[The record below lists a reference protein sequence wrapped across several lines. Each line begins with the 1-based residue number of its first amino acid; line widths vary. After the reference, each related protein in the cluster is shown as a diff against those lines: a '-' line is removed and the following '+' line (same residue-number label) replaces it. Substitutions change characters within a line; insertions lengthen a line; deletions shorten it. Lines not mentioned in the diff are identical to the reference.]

1 MIQKNETGNIRTL
14 KQPIPFMRFLSK
26 KKDYR
31 CGVQHFFR
39 CAVFFAFLFTSIHAF
54 SQHTLTICSGQSFN
68 FAPPGAASSLTY
80 TWGVPVVAP
89 VGSVNAT
96 PQGNPSTGVIQTLV
110 NNTSATATVTY
121 TVQAS
126 NNTNFTLVV
135 TVQPLPRLTN
145 STATTSICS
154 GASFVYTAAS
164 ATTGT
169 TFNWSRAQVVDIL
182 PNTSASTGSINE
194 VLTNASDVPVTA
206 NYIYVLAANGCSNTQ
221 TVSVIVN
228 PTPTLNSS
236 LTPADVCSGS
246 QFSYTPTS
254 TQSDINF
261 TWTRN
266 ITAGISNLAATG
278 SNSPDETLINTTLST
293 IAVNYNYTLR
303 STATGC
309 TNSQTVTT
317 NLKPLPT
324 LSSSTSN
331 DVRCSGTSFV
341 YNPSST
347 LGGTT
352 ITWSRASVAGI
363 SPSAGLGTGNI
374 NEILVNTSNLTPS
387 TVTYEFTLNAA
398 NCINTQSFQVLVNP
412 TPVLSSSA
420 NLNDVCSGSTFNYN
434 PTSLQSNVT
443 FAWSRALTTGITNG
457 AATGTNN
464 PQEALNNNTLNAIT
478 LPYTYTLTNTVTTCT
493 NTQNVFV
500 RVSPIPN
507 IANGA
512 ESICNNQ
519 TFSHDPTGAPVGT
532 TYTWSTPVIS
542 PSLAITGGAAQSI
555 ESQYVSQGLS
565 NVSGASATATYT
577 VTPRTNGCLGS
588 NFTLVVTVS
597 NTAAPNIPLNSSF
610 APAPVCS
617 GDLFNYVATTSAAAP
632 TFAWRRYNV
641 AGITNTGTTGLGNTI
656 NDNLINI
663 TTTPVNVLYAIY
675 ITSGGCTNT
684 HFINATVNPTTALSS
699 SLTPSPI
706 CSNQQFSYTPTS
718 NTPSTNQFNWSRNF
732 VAGIS
737 NTAASGTNNPNEALI
752 NTTNDPIQVTYA
764 YNLVTTGG
772 CSNTQNVT
780 VVVNP
785 IPRLNSSLSP
795 AAICSEGN
803 FIYNPISPT
812 TGGTIIFQWS
822 RNAVNGI
829 SNGSSAGTGTAN
841 EFLFNTTVSPI
852 TVPYSYTTTVNG
864 CTNTEIVNVVVKP
877 TPSITNKVST
887 ICSNTSFTTAINN
900 IPTNTLYS
908 WGIPVSSPSGIVTGG
923 TTGTLSNSIGQQ
935 LLNTSS
941 NSATLTYTVTP
952 IADGCTGIPFSVSV
966 TVNPIPVANSIS
978 LPAICSGSSFDYTP
992 VGIQNNTIYAWGNA
1006 IVSPTSSV
1014 TGAIAEAG
1022 RSSIG
1027 QTLTNITNVASSVVY
1042 TVTPSAN
1049 GCTGNNFTVTV
1060 PVNPRAVISTVNT
1073 AVCSG
1078 NSFAVTPSPVPV
1090 GTTYTWATPNIVPNG
1105 TIAGALAQSAPVTSV
1120 SQFVTNTTNTPVQ
1133 AQYTVTPITGSCA
1146 GNNFII
1152 NLTVNPA
1159 TALSSNLT
1167 PAAICS
1173 NTPFSYVP
1181 TSNTPSTATFNWT
1194 RAVVTG
1200 INNPA
1205 ASGTNSLNEV
1215 LVNNT
1220 STPINVTYVYT
1231 LATTAGCTN
1240 SQNITVTVNP
1250 IPALTSVANAPDI
1263 CSGNTFNYF
1272 PTSSVAGTSFNWTR
1286 ALQSF
1291 INNGAATGTNNPG
1304 EVLVSNGIVQVPVV
1318 YTYLLSA
1325 NGCQSQQTVTV
1336 QIRPTP
1342 AINNQ
1347 TLSTCSNASFTF
1359 TPSNVPSN
1367 TLYTWGIP
1375 VYNPGGTITGGTAQ
1389 TVGSSNINQTLVNQ
1403 TINTSI
1409 ASYTITPV
1417 AGTCQ
1422 GTPFTLAVS
1431 VQPIPVV
1438 TDQTLNN
1445 VCSGS
1450 PFNFASA
1457 TAPIGTTYTW
1467 RNPLISPFNS
1477 LTGGSAQSVG
1487 QTTISQILSSTNN
1500 VVNTA
1505 SYTVTPSF
1513 NGCIGNDFTLTIPVN
1528 PTPAINNIID
1538 TICTGSSVSITPTNT
1553 PANTRY
1559 TWTNPVVVPFGAI
1572 TGSSAQVLPSGNIF
1586 QTLINT
1592 TNNPARLVYTV
1603 TPSAGVCSGSP
1614 FTVTVHVGSTLSAI
1628 ANQSAEICS
1637 GVAFNATP
1645 VNAPPGTT
1653 YTWSLPTVTPANS
1666 ISGISNAVFQ
1676 QNAISEILQ
1685 NNTLNNGIA
1694 VYNVVAKNTGCSSN
1708 TFTAT
1713 VRVLPK
1719 PRAIITGDS
1728 VICRYPFDTLSMIF
1742 AGAAPYGFTY
1752 TENNGAPTN
1761 VAALTNNPYAFPVPS
1776 SPASLRTLA
1785 FTNFRHGA
1793 CLNTEDTVRFTQ
1805 IVHSLPVGT
1814 MNTRRGIYLC
1824 NNISD
1829 TLFITSPERLTY
1841 QWTLNGSLITGANND
1856 SLVTG
1861 IPGRYNAVLVNE
1873 FGCIDTLAQGIGL
1886 IKIDQPIL
1894 KFSYDTYCINTRINF
1909 TNLTDTNTT
1918 GPITWRWDFGNN
1930 NIQSTYNANNI
1941 YTVGGN
1947 HEIQLTATQLYCPAT
1962 PTSMDSIID
1971 IHIPIP
1977 GVTMPSVSAYKTV
1990 SLPIQIR
1997 DITGYRYRWTPTWGI
2012 NRPNDRN
2019 VLFNYTT
2026 TQQYAIEL
2034 ISPAGCIT
2042 RDSLLVRVFDDKLV
2056 DIFIPKSFTPNNDGV
2071 NDKLYPYLAGIRE
2084 FRYFKI
2090 YNRFNQLMFETKNH
2104 DEGWNGTLNGTPQP
2118 MGIYIWVAVGVAADG
2133 SLVQKTGQ
2141 TLLIR

>member
-1 MIQKNETGNIRTL
+1 MKISKGEQIGLQRQRISIRTVL
-14 KQPIPFMRFLSK
+14 FLL
-26 KKDYR
+26 
-31 CGVQHFFR
+31 
-39 CAVFFAFLFTSIHAF
+39 FLLIGQALF
-54 SQHTLTICSGQSFN
+54 SQHTLTICSGQSFD
-68 FAPPGAASSLTY
+68 FRPPGAASSLRY

-89 VGSVNAT
+89 AGSVNAT
-96 PQGNPSTGVIQTLV
+96 PQGTPQEGVIQTL
-110 NNTSATATVTY
+110 TSNITSPATVTY

-126 NNTNFTLVV
+126 NNTNFTLAV
-135 TVQPLPRLTN
+135 TVNPLPRLTN

-164 ATTGT
+164 ATSGT
-169 TFNWSRAQVVDIL
+169 TISWNRAQVVDIL
-182 PNTSASTGSINE
+182 PNTNASTGSINE
-194 VLTNASDVPVTA
+194 ALTNTSNVPVTA
-206 NYIYVLAANGCSNTQ
+206 NYIYTLSANGCTNTQ

-261 TWTRN
+261 TWTRST
-266 ITAGISNLAATG
+266 IAGISNPAASGT
-278 SNSPDETLINTTLST
+278 NSPDETLINTTLAS
-293 IAVNYNYTLR
+293 IPVNYTYNLL

-309 TNSQTVTT
+309 TNTQIVAT

-341 YNPSST
+341 YNPTST

-352 ITWSRASVAGI
+352 ITWSRASIAGI

-374 NEILVNTSNLTPS
+374 NEVLVNSSNLTPA
-387 TVTYEFTLNAA
+387 TVTYEFTMNASG
-398 NCINTQSFQVLVNP
+398 CINTQSFQVLINP

-443 FAWSRALTTGITNG
+443 FAWSRALTAGITNG

-493 NTQNVFV
+493 NLQNVFV

-507 IANGA
+507 IANGT

-519 TFSHDPTGAPVGT
+519 TFSHDPANAPTGT

-542 PSLAITGGAAQSI
+542 PSFNITGGSAQSI
-555 ESQYVSQGLS
+555 ESQYVSQSL
-565 NVSGASATATYT
+565 NNTSGASATATYT

-597 NTAAPNIPLNSSF
+597 NTAAPNIPLSSSF
-610 APAPVCS
+610 APPPVCS
-617 GDLFNYVATTSAAAP
+617 GNPFNYVATSSATGA
-632 TFAWRRYNV
+632 TFAWRRY
-641 AGITNTGTTGLGNTI
+641 AAEGITNTPSTSNVAGSTI
-656 NDNLINI
+656 NETLINSG
-663 TTTPVNVLYAIY
+663 TVPATVRYAFF
-675 ITSGGCTNT
+675 ITSTGCTNT
-684 HFINATVNPTTALSS
+684 HFIDVTVNPATALSS
-699 SLTPSPI
+699 SLTPAPI

-718 NTPSTNQFNWSRNF
+718 NTPSTTQFNWSRNF

-737 NTAASGTNNPNEALI
+737 NTAASGTNNPNESLI
-752 NTTNDPIQVTYA
+752 NTTISPIPVTYT

-772 CSNTQNVT
+772 CSKTEDVT
-780 VVVNP
+780 VFVNP
-785 IPRLNSSLSP
+785 TPRLNSSLSP

-803 FIYNPISPT
+803 FIYNPTSLT

-841 EFLFNTTVSPI
+841 EFLFNTTVSPL

-864 CTNTEIVNVVVKP
+864 CSNTEIVNVVVKP
-877 TPSITNKVST
+877 TPAITNKVAT
-887 ICSNTSFTTAINN
+887 ICSNTSFTTTINN
-900 IPTNTLYS
+900 VPSNTLYS
-908 WGIPVSSPSGIVTGG
+908 WGIPVSSPSGIVGGG
-923 TTGTLSNSIGQQ
+923 TSGTLVNSIGQQ
-935 LLNTSS
+935 LSNTSS
-941 NSATLTYTVTP
+941 SPATLTYTVTP

-966 TVNPIPVANSIS
+966 TVNPIPVASSIT

-992 VGIQNNTIYAWGNA
+992 AGIQTNTIYSWGNA
-1006 IVSPTSSV
+1006 IVSPTSSI

-1022 RSSIG
+1022 RSTIG
-1027 QTLTNITNVASSVVY
+1027 QTLTNITNVSSSVVY

-1073 AVCSG
+1073 AICSG
-1078 NSFAVTPSPVPV
+1078 NSFSVTPSPVPV
-1090 GTTYTWATPNIVPNG
+1090 GTTYTWITPNIVPNG
-1105 TIAGALAQSAPVTSV
+1105 TVAGAVSQSAPVTSI
-1120 SQFVTNTTNTPVQ
+1120 SQFVTNTTNVPVQ

-1146 GNNFII
+1146 GNDFII
-1152 NLTVNPA
+1152 NLTVNPS
-1159 TALSSNLT
+1159 TQLSSSLT
-1167 PAAICS
+1167 PSAICS
-1173 NTPFSYVP
+1173 NTAFTYVP

-1194 RAVVTG
+1194 RVVVPG
-1200 INNPA
+1200 INNPS
-1205 ASGTNSLNEV
+1205 ASGANSLNEI

-1220 STPINVTYVYT
+1220 NTPLNVTYVYT
-1231 LATTAGCTN
+1231 LATTEGCTN
-1240 SQNITVTVNP
+1240 TQNITVTVNP
-1250 IPALTSVANAPDI
+1250 IPALTSVTNAPDI
-1263 CSGNTFNYF
+1263 CSGSTFNYF
-1272 PTSSVAGTSFNWTR
+1272 PTANVSGTTFNWTR
-1286 ALQSF
+1286 ALQAS
-1291 INNGAATGTNNPG
+1291 INNGAAFGTNNPG
-1304 EVLVSNGIVQVPVV
+1304 EVLVNGSVNQVPVV
-1318 YTYLLSA
+1318 YNYTLSA
-1325 NGCQSQQTVTV
+1325 NGCQSQQSVTV
-1336 QIRPTP
+1336 QIKPTP

-1347 TLSTCSNASFTF
+1347 SLSVC
-1359 TPSNVPSN
+1359 SN
-1367 TLYTWGIP
+1367 TLFTYTTANTPANTLFTWGVP

-1389 TVGSSNINQTLVNQ
+1389 LVGTGSISQTLVNQ

-1409 ASYTITPV
+1409 ATYTVTPI

-1438 TDQTLNN
+1438 TDQTLSNI
-1445 VCSGS
+1445 CSGS
-1450 PFNFASA
+1450 PFNFAST

-1487 QTTISQILSSTNN
+1487 QTTITQILSSTNN

-1505 SYTVTPSF
+1505 AYTVTPSF
-1513 NGCIGNDFTLTIPVN
+1513 NGCIGNDFTLTVPVN
-1528 PTPAINNIID
+1528 PTPAINNLSD
-1538 TICTGSSVSITPTNT
+1538 TICTGSSVSITPANT

-1559 TWTNPVVVPFGAI
+1559 IWANPVVVPFGAI
-1572 TGSSAQVLPSGNIF
+1572 TGSTGQVIPTGNIF

-1603 TPSAGVCSGSP
+1603 TPSAGICVGSP
-1614 FTVTVHVGSTLSAI
+1614 FTVTVHVGSVLPTI
-1628 ANQSAEICS
+1628 GNQSAEICS
-1637 GVAFNATP
+1637 GLAFNATP

-1666 ISGISNAVFQ
+1666 ISGASNAVFQ
-1676 QNAISEILQ
+1676 QNAISEVLE
-1685 NNTLNNGIA
+1685 NNTFSNGTA
-1694 VYNVVAKNTGCSSN
+1694 VYNVVAKNTGCISN
-1708 TFTAT
+1708 TFTTT

-1728 VICRYPFDTLSMIF
+1728 VICRYPFDTLSMNF
-1742 AGAAPYGFTY
+1742 AGTAPYGFTY
-1752 TENNGAPTN
+1752 TENSGTPINI
-1761 VAALTNNPYAFPVPS
+1761 AAVTNNPYSFPVPS
-1776 SPASLRTLA
+1776 SAANLRVLA

-1793 CLNTEDTVRFTQ
+1793 CLNTQDTIRFTQ

-1841 QWTLNGSLITGANND
+1841 QWTHNEGAIPGAIDD

-1861 IPGRYNAVLVNE
+1861 VPGRYNAVLVNE
-1873 FGCIDTLAQGIGL
+1873 FGCVDTLAQGIGL

-1894 KFSYDTYCINTRINF
+1894 KFSYDTYCINTQMNF

-1918 GPITWRWDFGNN
+1918 GPIVWRWDFGNT
-1930 NIQSTYNANNI
+1930 NIQSTYNATNI
-1941 YTVGGN
+1941 YTIGGN
-1947 HEIQLTATQLYCPAT
+1947 HEIRLTASQLYCPAT
-1962 PTSMDSIID
+1962 PTSMDSIVD
-1971 IHIPIP
+1971 IQIPIP
-1977 GVTMPSVSAYKTV
+1977 GFTMPSVSAYKTV
-1990 SLPIQIR
+1990 PLPIQIR
-1997 DITGYRYRWTPTWGI
+1997 DVTGYRYRWTPTWGI
-2012 NRPNDRN
+2012 NRPNSRD

-2042 RDSLLVRVFDDKLV
+2042 RDSLLVRVFDNKLV
-2056 DIFIPKSFTPNNDGV
+2056 DIFITKSFTPNGDGV
-2071 NDKLYPYLAGIRE
+2071 NDKLYPYLAGISE
-2084 FRYFKI
+2084 FRYFRI
-2090 YNRFNQLMFETKNH
+2090 YNRFNQLMFESKNH

-2141 TLLIR
+2141 TLLLR